1 MSTNKAGPVKVN
13 GCGAIDANN
22 KSEII
27 FIFFALHLSHT
38 HSKKMWNQMVINYH
52 TVNLFLM
59 QYISPGRHKSRFYV
73 EPFKEKNVTVW
84 MNTVYIPNI
93 DVKVW
98 THRSEFPQDN
108 FLGSLT
114 QTKISIQRPFE
125 LTDIDYDQIKDEIAS
140 I

>member
-1 MSTNKAGPVKVN
+1 
-13 GCGAIDANN
+13 
-22 KSEII
+22 
-27 FIFFALHLSHT
+27 
-38 HSKKMWNQMVINYH
+38 
-52 TVNLFLM
+52 
-59 QYISPGRHKSRFYV
+59 
-73 EPFKEKNVTVW
+73 